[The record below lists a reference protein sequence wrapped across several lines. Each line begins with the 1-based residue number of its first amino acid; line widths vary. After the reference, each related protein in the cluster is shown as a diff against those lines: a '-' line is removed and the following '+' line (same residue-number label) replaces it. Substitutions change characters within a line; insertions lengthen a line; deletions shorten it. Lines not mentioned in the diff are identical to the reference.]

1 MISTWVDF
9 CVDCTCSRWGWG
21 GVEGLTVVP
30 AVSGGW
36 GGGSDGCTCSKWEGG
51 AEGLTVVP
59 AVSGGWGGGS
69 DGCTC
74 SKWGV
79 GRRV

>member
-1 MISTWVDF
+1 M
-9 CVDCTCSRWGWG
+9 
-21 GVEGLTVVP
+21 
-30 AVSGGW
+30 
-36 GGGSDGCTCSKWEGG
+36 
-51 AEGLTVVP
+51 EGLTVVP

-79 GRRV
+79 GRRVFATPKGTVLHCYAHDHITMLSLRKTKDVYF